1 MNTAEAL
8 LLDDDGASSEILRRI
23 SSETSLYLNEFN
35 CAEAAAKYVDEKTVD
50 MAFIDL
56 MMIISDDYCLFRKLR
71 SYRPFVKVFI
81 LVSVASNKTLNF
93 SQFED
98 EYTFLLEKPLEYT
111 ATLNKIK
118 KAIASRDTGIDRGVV

>member
-8 LLDDDGASSEILRRI
+8 LIDDDGTTGEILRRI
-23 SSETSLYLNEFN
+23 SGEVSLYLNEFN
-35 CAEAAAKYVDEKTVD
+35 CTDAAAKYVDEKTVD

-56 MMIISDDYCLFRKLR
+56 MMILSDDYCLFRKLR
-71 SYRPFVKVFI
+71 SYRPFMKVFI

-111 ATLNKIK
+111 TTLNKIK
-118 KAIASRDTGIDRGVV
+118 KAMESRDRC